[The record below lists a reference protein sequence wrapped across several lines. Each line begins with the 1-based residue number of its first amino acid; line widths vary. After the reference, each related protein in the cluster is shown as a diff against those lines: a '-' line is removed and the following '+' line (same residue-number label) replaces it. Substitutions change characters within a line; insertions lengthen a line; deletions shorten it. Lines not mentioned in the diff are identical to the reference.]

1 MQEVGFPLILE
12 MHSVPKSPP
21 RVSLCPPFLVCPS
34 RDSLYVFRYMKL
46 QKTNLEC
53 FYFSLI
59 VTYYCA
65 LSNLPSLPGGQ
76 KMNRSHSF
84 LFAFSY

>member
-1 MQEVGFPLILE
+1 
-12 MHSVPKSPP
+12 
-21 RVSLCPPFLVCPS
+21 
-34 RDSLYVFRYMKL
+34 MKL